1 MGIDPAP
8 QMANLY
14 LYAYESKFMETLTK
28 ENYGAAR
35 KFNHTRRYIDDLN
48 TLNNDGQLEK
58 YHKEGR
64 IYPPEMKLNQ
74 ENEEN
79 YKATFLDMEEE
90 IKDKTIVVNTFDK
103 RDSFKFEIVNYP
115 DMSGNIPR
123 RPTYGVYASQI
134 IRYARICSRKEDLI
148 RSVIELTKKLMK
160 KHFTTEGLKN
170 AAKKCLKRHRWILR
184 KLEQQK
190 YKKIIEGCTNSH

>member
-8 QMANLY
+8 QMAKLY
-14 LYAYESKFMETLTK
+14 LYAYESKFMEILTK

-35 KFNHTRRYIDDLN
+35 KFNYTRRYIDDLN

-64 IYPPEMKLNQ
+64 IYPAEMKLNQ
-74 ENEEN
+74 ENESN
-79 YKATFLDMEEE
+79 HKATFLDMEEE

-103 RDSFKFEIVNYP
+103 RDAFKFENVNYP
-115 DMSGNIPR
+115 DMTGNIPR
-123 RPTYGVYASQI
+123 RPTYGIYPSQI

-148 RSVIELTKKLMK
+148 LQVKDLTRKLLKKN
-160 KHFTTEGLKN
+160 FTIEGLKC
-170 AAKKCLKRHRWILR
+170 AAKKCLMKHRWILR

-190 YKKIIEGCTNSH
+190 YRKIIEESAD

>member
-1 MGIDPAP
+1 
-8 QMANLY
+8 
-14 LYAYESKFMETLTK
+14 
-28 ENYGAAR
+28 
-35 KFNHTRRYIDDLN
+35 
-48 TLNNDGQLEK
+48 
-58 YHKEGR
+58 
-64 IYPPEMKLNQ
+64 MKLNQ

-79 YKATFLDMEEE
+79 NKATFLDMEEE

-190 YKKIIEGCTNSH
+190 YKKIIEDCKNSH